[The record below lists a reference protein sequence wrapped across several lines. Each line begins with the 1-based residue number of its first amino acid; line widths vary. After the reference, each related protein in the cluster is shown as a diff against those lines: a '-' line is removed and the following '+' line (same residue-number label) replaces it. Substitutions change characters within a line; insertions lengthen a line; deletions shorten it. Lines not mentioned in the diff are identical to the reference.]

1 MAGSLDRSSM
11 SARGARDLSRELG
24 GVLPG
29 PSHSGRTG
37 LRGLARGRHD
47 GSRARF
53 VADLAAPAPGTA
65 MVHFDTSGHRAR
77 DEQPQDVRRFRAE
90 VLAVI

>member
-1 MAGSLDRSSM
+1 
-11 SARGARDLSRELG
+11 
-24 GVLPG
+24 
-29 PSHSGRTG
+29 
-37 LRGLARGRHD
+37 
-47 GSRARF
+47 
-53 VADLAAPAPGTA
+53 